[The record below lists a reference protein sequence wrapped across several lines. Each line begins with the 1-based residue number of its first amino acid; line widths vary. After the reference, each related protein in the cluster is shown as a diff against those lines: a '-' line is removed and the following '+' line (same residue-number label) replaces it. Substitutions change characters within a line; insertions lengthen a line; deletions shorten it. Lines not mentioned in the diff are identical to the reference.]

1 MDQPIPA
8 LSTLDVKWI
17 FISQRLEKPLR
28 KLWVINQIGNIIMSL
43 SIIKKQIAITL
54 LLALSGCSSSV
65 TSSSSTVPSEPV
77 VIDRSFKPVIGDSYD
92 NYLVN
97 SALSLAA
104 FNVAQQYPS
113 INTARNYYYD
123 LYSDD
128 GWKIKLRVLRDDTDG
143 IYAFQYNFTDEDKVV
158 NLGNLPR
165 QLQLEYKKA
174 LEIYTPEMQ
183 ELHQLATKYRQ
194 IYRLVSDANPDL
206 ELESEVDFYSL
217 SRKSYP
223 FISFNAKDNLSTQ
236 VSDLSESIK
245 SGAKADFIDALKSD
259 RFVFC
264 SGNPD
269 NLKLCTNKK
278 PVELYGLKMGISS
291 SCELTNSR
299 DYLSSSSPFYSFN
312 NNGKNPIFIKEQRYI
327 KGNNLSL
334 PKIDKVRFA
343 FLEYG
348 EGKCEDR
355 LVLIETSFK
364 TQSESVF
371 QDVRNF
377 VARKNYKETG
387 MDIPYNKYRTR
398 SVDFRS
404 QQTDISVNLSY
415 EDKYMTLRYKHDSY
429 N

>member
-1 MDQPIPA
+1 
-8 LSTLDVKWI
+8 
-17 FISQRLEKPLR
+17 
-28 KLWVINQIGNIIMSL
+28 MSL
-43 SIIKKQIAITL
+43 SIIKKQTAITL

-77 VIDRSFKPVIGDSYD
+77 VIDRSFKPVIGDNYD
-92 NYLVN
+92 YYLVN

-104 FNVAQQYPS
+104 YNVAQQYPS
-113 INTARNYYYD
+113 INTAQHYSYD
-123 LYSDD
+123 LYSED
-128 GWKIKLRVLRDDTDG
+128 GWKIKLKVLEDVTDG
-143 IYAFQYNFTDEDKVV
+143 IYAFQYNFSDEDEVV
-158 NLGNLPR
+158 DLGNLPR
-165 QLQLEYKKA
+165 QLQFEYKKA

-183 ELHQLATKYRQ
+183 ELHQLATEYRQ
-194 IYRLVSDANPDL
+194 IYHLVSDANPDV
-206 ELESEVDFYSL
+206 ELESEVDFSSL
-217 SRKSYP
+217 NSSMNNYP
-223 FISFNAKDNLSTQ
+223 FISFNANDNLSTQ

-245 SGAKADFIDALKSD
+245 SDAKADFIDALKSD
-259 RFVFC
+259 RLVFC
-264 SGNPD
+264 SDNPD
-269 NLKLCTNKK
+269 DLKLCTNKK
-278 PVELYGLKMGISS
+278 TIELYGLKMGISS

-299 DYLSSSSPFYSFN
+299 DHLSYSSPFYSFN
-312 NNGKNPIFIKEQRYI
+312 NNGKKTIFIKEQRYI

-377 VARKNYKETG
+377 VERKNYKETG
-387 MDIPYNKYRTR
+387 TNIPYNKYRAR

-415 EDKYMTLRYKHDSY
+415 EEKYMTLTYKHDSY